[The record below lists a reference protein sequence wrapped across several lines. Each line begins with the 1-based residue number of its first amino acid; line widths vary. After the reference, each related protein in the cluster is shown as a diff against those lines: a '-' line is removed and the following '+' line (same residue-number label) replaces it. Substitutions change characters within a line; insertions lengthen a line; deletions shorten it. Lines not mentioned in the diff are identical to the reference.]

1 MSIKDK
7 EKYRLFSESDDAKIP
22 IFFKP
27 WYLDIV
33 CQKGSWDVILYEDG
47 QEGIAGFLVYY
58 TTVKYGRKG
67 IIMPPLTPYSG
78 VWLCNMNTTK
88 IESQNKKSTSI
99 IQKLIEGLPEN
110 ISLYTQSFHSS
121 FVNGLPFYWKKYTQ
135 TVRYTFFIE
144 ELKAWSIESIAT
156 NTRNKIRKASQ
167 NLIVETSDD
176 TAALYQLVS
185 QVMNDKGMQM
195 TLTRE
200 MFFELDEAILKHSK
214 RKIFIVKD
222 HSGYIYAATYMVLD
236 MDTAYLMMIGSD
248 KNTRQ
253 NGAVPLAIYH
263 SIVEAQ
269 LRVKH
274 FDFEG
279 SMLES
284 IFDLFSGFGGVLKP
298 YYRIYK
304 AKNIFW
310 DILYRL
316 KNYNDQNIR

>member
-1 MSIKDK
+1 MSIQDK

-22 IFFKP
+22 IFFNP

-33 CQKGSWDVILYEDG
+33 CQKGAWDVIIYEDG
-47 QEGIAGFLVYY
+47 NEGIAGFLVFY
-58 TTVKYGRKG
+58 TTKKYGRKG

-78 VWLCNMNTTK
+78 IWLNAMNTSK
-88 IESQNKKSTSI
+88 VESNNKKSTSI
-99 IQKLIEGLPEN
+99 IQKLIEGIPQN

-121 FVNGLPFYWKKYTQ
+121 FNNGLPFYWKKYTQ
-135 TVRYTFFIE
+135 TVRYTFYIE
-144 ELKAWSIESIAT
+144 NLKEWTIDNIAT
-156 NTRNKIRKASQ
+156 NARNKIKKASK
-167 NLIVETSDD
+167 NLIVEASDD
-176 TAALYQLVS
+176 KATLYHLVS

-214 RKIFIVKD
+214 RRIFLVKD
-222 HSGYIYAATYMVLD
+222 TTGYVYAATYMILD
-236 MDTAYLMMIGSD
+236 VDTAYLMMIGSD

-253 NGAVPLAIYH
+253 NGAVSLAINH
-263 SIVEAQ
+263 CILEAQ
-269 LRVKH
+269 LYVEH

-284 IFDLFSGFGGVLKP
+284 IFDLFSGFGGNLKP